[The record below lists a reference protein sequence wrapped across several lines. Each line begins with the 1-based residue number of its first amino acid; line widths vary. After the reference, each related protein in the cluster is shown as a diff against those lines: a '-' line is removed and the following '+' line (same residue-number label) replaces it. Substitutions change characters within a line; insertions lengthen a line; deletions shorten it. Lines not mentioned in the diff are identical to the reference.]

1 MKTSPLPSG
10 SQKPRSDAPFAAD
23 SESRPPAS
31 NRLAA
36 VCRKSCSRAR
46 RKPGRSRATR
56 HRQRAWSAACGACS
70 SSQRRGDGG
79 GHRYDASRSLS
90 LGGDEGE
97 ASVGLALQR
106 AFDGDEVVVEVDV
119 APAESWRLALTRAEG
134 QVDDPGCFASVF
146 GGDLKECLG
155 LLDRQRADLRV
166 RREGGSTSN
175 VGLVRMS
182 GTGRAD
188 QSLASQ
194 SAQAG
199 RTSWSCRPTYTG
211 RPNSR
216 RSTAAPLTVV
226 QNHEF
231 CLSVHAVRVTWAAGA
246 HLGCSDG
253 VRGPSC
259 RRRGRRGLDAGEIEM
274 AAGAVVVHGGARR
287 STPAA

>member
-36 VCRKSCSRAR
+36 VCRKSCSRTR

-134 QVDDPGCFASVF
+134 QVDDPGWFASVF

-155 LLDRQRADLRV
+155 LLDRVRADLRV
-166 RREGGSTSN
+166 RGEGGSTSTALGWSGCRRQVARSSRWRPSPRRP
-175 VGLVRMS
+175 VGRP
-182 GTGRAD
+182 GHAARRTR
-188 QSLASQ
+188 
-194 SAQAG
+194 AG
-199 RTSWSCRPTYTG
+199 RTRGGLRPPRSPSYRIMSSACRPTQSASLG
-211 RPNSR
+211 RQGRTWGAPMAFAGLHAGDVGGEDWTPGRSR
-216 RSTAAPLTVV
+216 WPRARS
-226 QNHEF
+226 
-231 CLSVHAVRVTWAAGA
+231 
-246 HLGCSDG
+246 
-253 VRGPSC
+253 
-259 RRRGRRGLDAGEIEM
+259 
-274 AAGAVVVHGGARR
+274 
-287 STPAA
+287 